1 MADKKAR
8 RSRQLTV
15 IELFAGVGGF
25 RLGLE
30 GRKHGKNSPFRTI
43 WANQWEPG
51 KKRQNAADVYRA
63 RFGDFPY
70 LNEDVQKVI
79 ENHFEDIPDHDLLC
93 GGFPCQDYSVA
104 RTLSQAAG
112 IHGKKGVLW
121 WSIHDIVSGK
131 LKRERR
137 GIGKAPRYL
146 VLENVDRLLK
156 SPAGQRGRDFAVMLA
171 SLANLGYAAE
181 WRVINSG
188 EYGFP
193 QRRKRIFIVAYHPK
207 TSTYRRIAKTS
218 NRLSWIEKDGVL
230 ARAFPARLRDRHDD
244 KRWFRLPD
252 GEEAASQENLIKI
265 TKTFNKI
272 PEGRDSP
279 FSEAGV
285 MFEYDVWTSRI
296 HPEYEG
302 SREVLGDVILE
313 REDIPDE
320 YFIEQSDLKK
330 WQFLKGAKSIER
342 ISQKTGAKYSYDEGG
357 IAFPD
362 PLDRPSRTIITG
374 EGGRTPSR
382 FKHVIKD
389 GRQLRRLT
397 PIELERLNGFPDDH
411 TKLDGV
417 SDAMRAFFM
426 GNALVVGVVK
436 RIGDELIRE
445 IRRKR

>member
-1 MADKKAR
+1 MAEKKAR

-15 IELFAGVGGF
+15 CELFAGVGGF

-30 GRKHGKNSPFRTI
+30 GRKHGKNSAFRTV

-51 KKRQNAADVYRA
+51 KTRQSAADVYRV
-63 RFGDFPY
+63 RFGDFPH

-79 ENHFEDIPDHDLLC
+79 EDHFDDIPDHDLLC

-104 RTLSQAAG
+104 RTLSQATG

-121 WSIHDIVSGK
+121 WSIHAIVSGK
-131 LKRERR
+131 LKREKR
-137 GIGKAPRYL
+137 GTGKAPRYL

-171 SLANLGYAAE
+171 SLANLGYAVE

-207 TSTYRRIAKTS
+207 TSTYRSIAKTAD
-218 NRLSWIEKDGVL
+218 RLSWIEKDGVL
-230 ARAFPARLRDRHDD
+230 ARAFPVRLRDRRSD
-244 KRWFRLPD
+244 KISFRLPD
-252 GEEAASQENLIKI
+252 GKEAASQENLVTI
-265 TKTFNKI
+265 TRTFNKV

-279 FSEAGV
+279 FLEAGV
-285 MFEYDVWTSRI
+285 MFDYEVSAARVI
-296 HPEYEG
+296 PEYEG
-302 SREVLGDVILE
+302 PREVLGDVILDKKE
-313 REDIPDE
+313 VDPAF
-320 YFIEQSDLKK
+320 FIERSDIKK
-330 WQFLKGAKSIER
+330 WKFLKGPKSIER
-342 ISQKTGAKYSYDEGG
+342 ISRKTGAKYSYDEGG
-357 IAFPD
+357 IAYPD
-362 PLDRPSRTIITG
+362 PLNRPSRTIITG

-382 FKHVIKD
+382 FKHVIKQ
-389 GRQLRRLT
+389 GVRLRRLT

-411 TKLDGV
+411 TKFEGV
-417 SDAMRAFFM
+417 SDPTRAFFM

-436 RIGDELIRE
+436 RIGDELVRE

>member
-1 MADKKAR
+1 MADKKTR

-15 IELFAGVGGF
+15 AELFAGVGGF

-30 GRKHGKNSPFRTI
+30 GTKRGKNSSFRTV

-51 KKRQNAADVYRA
+51 KIRQNAADVYRL
-63 RFGDFPY
+63 RFGDFPH
-70 LNEDVQKVI
+70 LNEDIQKVI
-79 ENHFEDIPDHDLLC
+79 QDHFDGIPDHDVLC

-104 RTLSQAAG
+104 RTLSQATG

-121 WSIHDIVSGK
+121 WSIHDIVSRKLQREKKGK
-131 LKRERR
+131 
-137 GIGKAPRYL
+137 GKAPRYL
-146 VLENVDRLLK
+146 ILENVDRLLK

-171 SLANLGYAAE
+171 SLANLGYAVE

-207 TSTYRRIAKTS
+207 TATYRRIAKAS

-230 ARAFPARLRDRHDD
+230 ARAFPVRLRDRRDD

-252 GEEAASQENLIKI
+252 GEEAATQENLIKI
-265 TKTFNKI
+265 TRTFNKM

-285 MFEYDVWTSRI
+285 MFEYDVWTSRV

-302 SREVLGDVILE
+302 TREVLGDVILD
-313 REDIPDE
+313 RDE
-320 YFIEQSDLKK
+320 VAKEFFIDEIDRKK
-330 WQFLKGAKSIER
+330 WEFLKGAKSIER

-362 PLDRPSRTIITG
+362 YLDRPSRTIITG

-382 FKHVIKD
+382 FKHVIREGK
-389 GRQLRRLT
+389 RLRRLT

-411 TKLDGV
+411 TKLEGV
-417 SDAMRAFFM
+417 SDATRAFFM

-445 IRRKR
+445 IRRKG